1 MLLQM
6 IKAINTNKSTEN
18 VNLLD
23 AMKILAECW
32 YDVNEEIVKKCF
44 TKSRISPKDQGNTQ
58 NDLDHWFFELRSNI
72 EKLKSL
78 SIDEILEEFTPEEL
92 GNLTV
97 PLLQRNLV
105 YLMSQSLRCY
115 VKLGSQQSRK

>member
-78 SIDEILEEFTPEEL
+78 SIDEILEEFTPNEF
-92 GNLTV
+92 GHLTV

-105 YLMSQSLRCY
+105 YLMSQSSRWC
-115 VKLGSQQSRK
+115 VKLRSQQSRK